1 MRAAPFGA
9 TPGLSDRSR
18 ACGAE
23 RSDGGSRGT
32 RSCPSRGSRATTA
45 VSAPPGPS
53 PPRLTIDR
61 SDPVHRR
68 LDQLAPGLTATI
80 GLHSRRFSPKLVRS
94 RREIAHEGEPVSGI
108 WILRA
113 GWAALV
119 RHFADGRRQ
128 IEHVLLPGDPLP
140 FEREASYPA
149 TIVALTP
156 VTLIDLDGPWVPDA
170 ALLDAVLQRHTMATF
185 HHLLDATA
193 RLGRQVA
200 IERFAH
206 LLLELRDRLRGVG
219 LATDT
224 QFRMPLTQEM
234 LADTLG
240 LTSVHVNRT
249 LQMMRQQQLI
259 ELAGRVVTLLLPG
272 ELAHMADYPSPSTS
286 QVAMR

>member
-1 MRAAPFGA
+1 MS
-9 TPGLSDRSR
+9 T
-18 ACGAE
+18 
-23 RSDGGSRGT
+23 
-32 RSCPSRGSRATTA
+32 
-45 VSAPPGPS
+45 PPGPS

-61 SDPVHRR
+61 HDPVYRR
-68 LDQLAPGLTATI
+68 LEQLAPGLAATI
-80 GLHSRRFSPKLVRS
+80 GLSSRRFTPRLVRS
-94 RREIAHEGEPVSGI
+94 RREIVHEGEAVSGI
-108 WILRA
+108 WTLRA

-140 FEREASYPA
+140 FEREACYPA

-156 VTLIDLDGPWVPDA
+156 VTLIDLDGAWMSDPAVFDV
-170 ALLDAVLQRHTMATF
+170 ALRQHMMTTI

-219 LATDT
+219 LASDT
-224 QFRMPLTQEM
+224 HFRMPLTQEM

-259 ELAGRVVTLLLPG
+259 ELAGRTVTLLLPG
-272 ELAHMADYPSPSTS
+272 ELARMADYPSPPASPI
-286 QVAMR
+286 AMS

>member
-1 MRAAPFGA
+1 MSN
-9 TPGLSDRSR
+9 TPGL
-18 ACGAE
+18 
-23 RSDGGSRGT
+23 T
-32 RSCPSRGSRATTA
+32 
-45 VSAPPGPS
+45 PS
-53 PPRLTIDR
+53 PPRVTIDR

-68 LDQLAPGLTATI
+68 LEQLAPGVAATI
-80 GLHSRRFSPKLVRS
+80 GLHSRRFSPRVVRS
-94 RREIAHEGEPVSGI
+94 RREIVHEGEAVSGVWMI
-108 WILRA
+108 RA

-128 IEHVLLPGDPLP
+128 IEHLLLPGDPLP
-140 FEREASYPA
+140 LDRDAYYPA

-156 VTLIDLDGPWVPDA
+156 VTMVDLDGPWLSDP
-170 ALLDAVLQRHTMATF
+170 ALLDGALRRHTLTTL

-206 LLLELRDRLRGVG
+206 LLLELRDRLKNVG
-219 LATDT
+219 LASDT
-224 QFRMPLTQEM
+224 HFRLPLTQEM

-259 ELAGRVVTLLLPG
+259 ELEGREVALLLPAK
-272 ELAHMADYPSPSTS
+272 LAQMADYPSLPG
-286 QVAMR
+286 QPIANG

>member
-1 MRAAPFGA
+1 M
-9 TPGLSDRSR
+9 SKS
-18 ACGAE
+18 
-23 RSDGGSRGT
+23 S
-32 RSCPSRGSRATTA
+32 
-45 VSAPPGPS
+45 GPS
-53 PPRLTIDR
+53 PPRLSLDR

-68 LDQLAPGLTATI
+68 LDQLAPGLAATI
-80 GLHSRRFSPKLVRS
+80 GLHSRRFSPRLVRS
-94 RREIAHEGEPVSGI
+94 RREIVHEGEAVSGI
-108 WILRA
+108 WMLRA

-140 FEREASYPA
+140 FEREAHYPA
-149 TIVALTP
+149 TIVSLTP
-156 VTLIDLDGPWVPDA
+156 VTLVDLDGPWLGDP
-170 ALLDAVLQRHTMATF
+170 ALLDGVLRRHTMVTI

-219 LATDT
+219 LATNT
-224 QFRMPLTQEM
+224 HFRMPLTQEM

-249 LQMMRQQQLI
+249 LQMMRQQELI
-259 ELAGRVVTLLLPG
+259 ELEGREVTLLLLD
-272 ELAHMADYPSPSTS
+272 ELARLADYPSPPATP
-286 QVAMR
+286 VDMR

>member
-1 MRAAPFGA
+1 MSM
-9 TPGLSDRSR
+9 TPG
-18 ACGAE
+18 
-23 RSDGGSRGT
+23 
-32 RSCPSRGSRATTA
+32 
-45 VSAPPGPS
+45 PP
-53 PPRLTIDR
+53 PPRVTIDR

-68 LDQLAPGLTATI
+68 LEQLSPGLAATI
-80 GLHSRRFSPKLVRS
+80 GLHSRRYSPRIVRS
-94 RREIAHEGEPVSGI
+94 RREIVHDGEPVSGV
-108 WILRA
+108 WALRA

-140 FEREASYPA
+140 LEREATYPA

-156 VTLIDLDGPWVPDA
+156 VTLIDLDGPWLSDP
-170 ALLDAVLQRHTMATF
+170 ALLDDVLRRHTMATV

-206 LLLELRDRLRGVG
+206 LLLELRDRLCGVG

-224 QFRMPLTQEM
+224 HFRMPLTQEM

-259 ELAGRVVTLLLPG
+259 ELEGREVTLLQPG
-272 ELAHMADYPSPSTS
+272 ELARMADYPSPAVPP
-286 QVAMR
+286 VAMR